1 MNMTCFR
8 HFQRFLAAGM
18 LCLAASAG
26 SPAPQFEVEVD
37 RSLASEGLKGRLVLV
52 AAKSRKTEPR
62 LQVNGPSLT
71 GPVLVGMDFTNRPDG
86 KPAVFAPDS
95 AAFPIASLDKWPA
108 DRRWVQA
115 VLMTNRD
122 LRLLDAPGNL
132 YSEPVSLD
140 TTGGA
145 PRKTAL
151 RLTRQLPAET
161 LPPDSEYVRHIRF
174 QSEAL
179 TKFYGRPMFLRAS
192 VVLPKAFAS
201 EPTRRF
207 PLVVDIGGFGSRFD
221 RFDKAFDT
229 GGGMREAW
237 EAFDTPQMILL
248 ALDGAGPAGDPY
260 QINSDNHGPYG
271 DALVQ
276 ELIPKIEHEF
286 RGIGQPWARF
296 TTGGSTGGWV
306 SLALQVFYPDYFGGC
321 WSGFPDGVDFR
332 AFQLVDIYTHTNA
345 FIDTSGTERA
355 SARKS
360 NGDVDFTMRFEVAM
374 ENVLGDR
381 GSYANGGGQW
391 GSWNSTYGPRA
402 ADGRAVPLW
411 DAKTGAIDRKITD
424 AWKRYDLRMLMSD
437 NWASLAPKLRGKLH
451 VWVGEADEYFL
462 NNAVHLLDEFLKTAN
477 PPVDAKIQFGPGKGH
492 GWNPQSFPERLKEM
506 QRAVET
512 NATKPDESAR
522 DTYFRNR
529 FMHGAACPHCKG
541 GR

>member
-1 MNMTCFR
+1 MTFFGHFR
-8 HFQRFLAAGM
+8 RCVALWA
-18 LCLAASAG
+18 LCIAASAG
-26 SPAPQFEVEVD
+26 PSAPRFQVEVD
-37 RSLASEGLKGRLVLV
+37 PSLASEGLKGRLVLV
-52 AAKSRKTEPR
+52 AAKNRKTEPR
-62 LQVNGPSLT
+62 LQVDGPSWA
-71 GPVLVGMDFTNRPDG
+71 GPVLIGMDFTNG
-86 KPAVFAPDS
+86 SGGLPAVVPPHAET
-95 AAFPIASLDKWPA
+95 FPIASLDPWPA
-108 DRRWVQA
+108 ELRWVQA

-122 LRLLDAPGNL
+122 LRLLNAPGNL
-132 YSEPVSLD
+132 YSEPVSLEPAD
-140 TTGGA
+140 GA
-145 PRKTAL
+145 SQNPVL
-151 RLTRQLPAET
+151 RLTRQLPADT
-161 LPPDSEYVRHIRF
+161 LPPDSDYVRHVRF

-179 TKFYGRPMFLRAS
+179 TQFYGRPMYLRAS
-192 VVLPKAFAS
+192 VVLPKAFAA

-207 PLVVDIGGFGSRFD
+207 PLVVDIGGFGARYD
-221 RFDKAFDT
+221 RFDGGFDK
-229 GGGMREAW
+229 GGRMREAW
-237 EAFDTPQMILL
+237 EAFDMPQMILL

-345 FIDTSGTERA
+345 FVNESGNERP
-355 SARKS
+355 SARKL

-391 GSWNSTYGPRA
+391 GSWNATYGPRA
-402 ADGRAVPLW
+402 KDGRAVPLW
-411 DAKTGAIDRKITD
+411 DARTGAIDRPVAD
-424 AWKRYDLRMLMSD
+424 SWKRYDLRLLMAD
-437 NWASLAPKLRGKLH
+437 NWATLGPKLRGKLH

-462 NNAVHLLDEFLKTAN
+462 NNAVHLLDDFLKTAN
-477 PPVDAKIQFGPGKGH
+477 PPADAKIQFGPGKGH
-492 GWNPQSFPERLKEM
+492 GWNPQSFSERLKEM
-506 QRAVET
+506 QRAVEA
-512 NATKPDESAR
+512 NAAKPDENAR
-522 DTYFRNR
+522 DAYFRNR